1 MTAAVIPVT
10 CVVGPDHTS
19 PTGCCLGV
27 CWVSAAGRDEA
38 PGASGWGSAVAS
50 PMSPCSTQPAD
61 ARPGGPRCMSV
72 SLGGC
77 CWGPVHPSPSI
88 VSCLR
93 TRVLPFVSISTCVV
107 ICFTM
112 WQQFF
117 KTRDSKLFGN
127 SNNSLIGFIAMFTCL
142 ALTY

>member
-19 PTGCCLGV
+19 PTGCCLGM

-93 TRVLPFVSISTCVV
+93 TRVLPFVLESDGPPLESLLLARPVFQKALDISYPVC
-107 ICFTM
+107 
-112 WQQFF
+112 
-117 KTRDSKLFGN
+117 
-127 SNNSLIGFIAMFTCL
+127 
-142 ALTY
+142 